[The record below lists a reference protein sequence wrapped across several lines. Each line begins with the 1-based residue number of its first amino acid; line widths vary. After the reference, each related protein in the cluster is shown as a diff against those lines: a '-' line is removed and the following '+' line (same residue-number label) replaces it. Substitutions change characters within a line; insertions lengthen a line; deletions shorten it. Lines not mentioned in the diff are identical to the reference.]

1 MAGTFNM
8 ARATYLLST
17 HTELP
22 LCHGV
27 WLCVNPLSDVCPMC
41 TLLRFFVRS
50 FMSPSFL
57 LCLLLSPSFP
67 ALPSSTPLFP
77 ARPLSLQNT
86 VEHGFSCTTSKKIC
100 VDSGGEWADGLT
112 AGHGQAIAKDRGAFS
127 TATHAL
133 VVKWNILHQVFSHTY
148 NH

>member
-1 MAGTFNM
+1 
-8 ARATYLLST
+8 
-17 HTELP
+17 
-22 LCHGV
+22 
-27 WLCVNPLSDVCPMC
+27 
-41 TLLRFFVRS
+41 
-50 FMSPSFL
+50 MSPSFL
-57 LCLLLSPSFP
+57 LCPLLSPSFP

-133 VVKWNILHQVFSHTY
+133 VVKWNILHQVFSHIY
-148 NH
+148 NPLAAFKTPV